1 MNETRSLRGYLAP
14 RFWSTWLAFGFLR
27 ATSVLPY
34 AWQMAAGRVLGRIAL
49 RLAKSRRRIA
59 SRNLRL
65 CFPELG
71 GAARAHLLRAHF
83 ESLGMNV
90 AEMAMSWYRPRRLSS
105 RIRLHGLEHL
115 EAIGHRRVILLTAHF
130 AALEVSG
137 VALADAGVELDAVYR
152 EDRNPLAN
160 EMIRR
165 GRERAAR
172 ATIEKANIRAMV
184 RSLRSGVPVWY
195 APDQSYRRK
204 QSETIPFFGVPAQT
218 NTATSAL
225 ARLADAAVVLLVP
238 PRNAD
243 GTYDVTISPPL
254 EDFPGEDP
262 VADTVRIM
270 AHIEDAIREAPEQYF
285 WVHRRF
291 KGADAGA
298 GDLYAALADEDA
310 A

>member
-1 MNETRSLRGYLAP
+1 MSETRTLSGYLAP
-14 RFWSTWLAFGFLR
+14 RFWTTWLAFGLLR
-27 ATSVLPY
+27 VTSLLPY
-34 AWQMAAGRVLGRIAL
+34 VWQMAAGRALGR
-49 RLAKSRRRIA
+49 LAFRVATSRRRIA

-65 CFPELG
+65 CFPELDDD
-71 GAARAHLLRAHF
+71 ARARLLRAHF
-83 ESLGMNV
+83 ESLGMNI
-90 AEMAMSWYRPRRLSS
+90 AEMGMSWYRPQRLSP
-105 RIRLHGLEHL
+105 RVRLHGLEHL

-137 VALADAGVELDAVYR
+137 VALTEAGIELDAVYR

-184 RSLRSGVPVWY
+184 RSLRAGVPVWY

-225 ARLADAAVVLLVP
+225 ARLADAAAVFLIP
-238 PRNAD
+238 RRNAD
-243 GTYDVTISPPL
+243 GTYDITFSPPL
-254 EDFPGEDP
+254 EDFPSDDP

-270 AHIEDAIREAPEQYF
+270 GHIEDAIREAPEQYF

-291 KGADAGA
+291 KG
-298 GDLYAALADEDA
+298 GDSGDPYAALADEDA

>member
-1 MNETRSLRGYLAP
+1 MSESRSLGGYLAP
-14 RFWSTWLAFGFLR
+14 RFWATWLAFALLR
-27 ATSVLPY
+27 GTSLLPF
-34 AWQMAAGRVLGRIAL
+34 AWQMAAGRALGR
-49 RLAKSRRRIA
+49 LAFRFSRSRRRIA

-65 CFPELG
+65 CFPELDD
-71 GAARAHLLRAHF
+71 AARTRLLRAHF
-83 ESLGMNV
+83 ESLGMSV
-90 AEMAMSWYRPRRLSS
+90 AETAMSWYRPRRFSG

-115 EAIGHRRVILLTAHF
+115 EAIGHGRVIILTAHF
-130 AALEVSG
+130 AALEVG
-137 VALADAGVELDAVYR
+137 GIALADTGLVFDAVYR
-152 EDRNPLAN
+152 QDRSPLAN
-160 EMIRR
+160 EIIRR

-184 RSLRSGVPVWY
+184 RSLRAGVPVWY

-225 ARLADAAVVLLVP
+225 ARLADAAVVLFVP
-238 PRNAD
+238 RRNAD
-243 GTYDVTISPPL
+243 GSYDVRISPPL
-254 EDFPGEDP
+254 EDFPGDDP
-262 VADTVRIM
+262 VADTARIV

-291 KGADAGA
+291 KGSDAPG
-298 GDLYAALADEDA
+298 GDPYASLADEDA

>member
-1 MNETRSLRGYLAP
+1 MSETRTLRGYLAP
-14 RFWSTWLAFGFLR
+14 RYWATWFAFGLLR
-27 ATSVLPY
+27 ATSLLPF
-34 AWQMAAGRVLGRIAL
+34 AWQMAAGRALGRFAL
-49 RLAKSRRRIA
+49 RTARSRRRIA

-65 CFPELG
+65 CFPALG
-71 GAARAHLLRAHF
+71 DAERGRLLRAHF
-83 ESLGMNV
+83 ESLGMSV
-90 AEMAMSWYRPRRLSS
+90 AETAMAWYRPSRLSR

-115 EAIGHRRVILLTAHF
+115 EAIGHGRVIILTAHF
-130 AALEVSG
+130 AALEVGG
-137 VALADAGVELDAVYR
+137 VALADAGLVFDAVYR

-160 EMIRR
+160 ALIRR

-184 RSLRSGVPVWY
+184 RSLRAGVPVWY

-225 ARLADAAVVLLVP
+225 ARLADAAVVLFVP
-238 PRNAD
+238 IRNAD
-243 GTYDVTISPPL
+243 GSYDVRISAPL
-254 EDFPGEDP
+254 ADFPGDDP
-262 VADTVRIM
+262 VADTSRIV

-291 KGADAGA
+291 KGSDSGP
-298 GDLYAALADEDA
+298 GDPYAALADEDA